1 MKATDIIKDSA
12 KAVAQIEAI
21 KKAGDKLADSIHIV
35 AVSALF
41 HADEHG
47 DVTIMQRLIS
57 ALPGFARRNALLAWA
72 TNYGKFT
79 INETGDNVDFDKFG
93 KSDVEGA
100 LGVTFWA
107 FKPEQ
112 PFKPFDLQAEMA
124 KLVKRAEKAAKDE
137 RNSLDSDDLIEVRK
151 LASVI
156 KPTAPKVGA
165 ETSANDVEAP
175 AADPLEGV
183 A

>member
-1 MKATDIIKDSA
+1 MKANEIIQDTA

-21 KKAGDKLADSIHIV
+21 KKAGDKLADSIHVV
-35 AVSALF
+35 AVSALY
-41 HADEHG
+41 HAEQHG
-47 DVTIMQRLIS
+47 DVTIMQRLVT

-72 TNYGKFT
+72 TAFGKFT
-79 INETGDNVDFDKFG
+79 INESGDNVDFNKHG

-100 LGVTFWA
+100 LVKTFWD

-151 LASVI
+151 LASAI